1 MRPGSQPKVCKVP
14 FYYKSIKV
22 TTPQRYIDD
31 NEIHVD
37 IGPRYETVTSHEGRR
52 FANHGVRL
60 LANSSALVGY
70 IRR

>member
-37 IGPRYETVTSHEGRR
+37 IGPRS
-52 FANHGVRL
+52 
-60 LANSSALVGY
+60 LVMKGGDLQTTA
-70 IRR
+70 